1 VSEPRLVYVESS
13 VFLALVKGEEGRI
26 EDCRAVAFQAEAGE
40 ITVVTS
46 PFTLAEVAK
55 TEGVAL
61 AEDVE
66 REISLFFNHEWIHL
80 VELDRL
86 VATRARKVIR
96 DFNLKP
102 PDAVHVASAVNIGAT
117 LLLTYDKDLLRIG
130 RIENMEIRQPAG
142 QRPFDF
148 ADPRQ

>member
-1 VSEPRLVYVESS
+1 MSEPRLVYVESS
-13 VFLALVKGEEGRI
+13 VFLALIKGEEGRV
-26 EDCRAVAFQAEAGE
+26 EDCRTIALQAQAGE

-46 PFTLAEVAK
+46 PLTMAEVAK
-55 TEGVAL
+55 IDGPAL

-66 REISLFFNHEWIHL
+66 REISLFFQHEWIHL

-86 VATRARKVIR
+86 VAARARKAIR

-102 PDAVHVASAVNIGAT
+102 LDAVHVASAQGRNAT
-117 LLLTYDKDLLRIG
+117 LLLTYDDRILKIG
-130 RIENMEIRQPAG
+130 RIGNMEIRQPAG

-148 ADPRQ
+148 DTPQ